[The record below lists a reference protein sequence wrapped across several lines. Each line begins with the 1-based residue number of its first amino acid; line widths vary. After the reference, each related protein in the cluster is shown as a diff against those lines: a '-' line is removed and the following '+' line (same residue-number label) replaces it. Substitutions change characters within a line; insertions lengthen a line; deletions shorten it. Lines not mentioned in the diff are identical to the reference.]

1 MTPLYEIRIRRD
13 AHTVTPVTVPEYE
26 LPLLQEIFGAENV
39 HNADRKRVDEAGCG
53 TPVGSFRASEDEYE
67 RFCAKYGAERV
78 EQVYGKSK
86 AGLNKQVGDAKKT
99 GTKTGKA
106 SDTGGA
112 KTPDGGNGTE
122 TV

>member
-67 RFCAKYGAERV
+67 RFCAKYGIELV
-78 EQVYGKSK
+78 EQVFGKDRK
-86 AGLNKQVGDAKKT
+86 AVRVNVSSRKETAGSRNKG
-99 GTKTGKA
+99 
-106 SDTGGA
+106 
-112 KTPDGGNGTE
+112 E
-122 TV
+122 

>member
-53 TPVGSFRASEDEYE
+53 TPAVLATRC
-67 RFCAKYGAERV
+67 CA
-78 EQVYGKSK
+78 GKIRCLRHLIRS
-86 AGLNKQVGDAKKT
+86 A
-99 GTKTGKA
+99 
-106 SDTGGA
+106 
-112 KTPDGGNGTE
+112 
-122 TV
+122 